1 MHDRNVASG
10 IFRTKR
16 VEAELAETV
25 EPEHT
30 LKKNLTTLD
39 LIVFGVGVI
48 IGTGIF
54 VLTGRQ
60 AAVNAGPAIV
70 ISFIVA
76 GVVCGLAA
84 LCYAEFASTVPVAG
98 SAYTFSYATLGELV
112 AWIIGW
118 DLVLELGLGAAV
130 VARGWSAYL
139 QNLLGLPTWMAG
151 EKAIPDFGAIFIVAL
166 CTILG
171 VIGTKLSSRVSGV
184 LVAIKIAVV
193 LLVVV
198 VGAFFIQAA
207 NYDPFIPPAVPSD
220 ETGAGVWHTPLSQL
234 LLGIEPTH
242 FGLHGIL
249 AAAAIV
255 FFAYIG
261 FDIVATTAEETRNP
275 QRDMPRGIIGSL
287 AICTLLYVLVSLVI
301 TGMVPYTQLASDAP
315 LAHAFDVVGQPWVAK
330 LISLGAICG
339 ITTVVLVLLLGQV
352 RILFAMSRDG
362 LLPTRLAHVHPRYGT
377 PYRVTIGT
385 GVVIALLAA
394 FIPLEKLSELVSI
407 GTLFAF
413 FVVAIGVIILRRTR
427 PDLPRPFRV
436 PWVPW
441 LPILAALASLYLMLN
456 LPLDTWI
463 RFVVWMLAGFVIF
476 FAYSFR
482 HSRERHGNANNGH
495 RSSQSD
501 IGTPEP

>member
-1 MHDRNVASG
+1 MASG

-25 EPEHT
+25 EPEHR

-39 LIVFGVGVI
+39 LIIFGVGVI

-76 GVVCGLAA
+76 GIVCALAA

-139 QNLLGLPTWMAG
+139 QNLLGLPTWVAG
-151 EKAIPDFGAIFIVAL
+151 EKAIPDFGAILIVAIV
-166 CTILG
+166 TTLG
-171 VIGTKLSSRVSGV
+171 VLGTKLSSRISGV
-184 LVAIKIAVV
+184 LVAIKVAVV
-193 LLVVV
+193 FLVII
-198 VGAFFIQAA
+198 VGAFFIKAA
-207 NYDPFIPPAVPSD
+207 NYKPFIPEAVPAK
-220 ETGAGVWHTPLSQL
+220 ETTTSVWHTPLSQL
-234 LLGIEPTH
+234 LLGIEPVH
-242 FGLHGIL
+242 FGIPGIL

-261 FDIVATTAEETRNP
+261 FDIVATTAEEVRNP
-275 QRDMPRGIIGSL
+275 QRDMARGIIGSL
-287 AICTLLYVLVSLVI
+287 LICTLLYVLVSLVI
-301 TGMVPYTQLASDAP
+301 TGMVRYTELASDAP

-352 RILFAMSRDG
+352 RVLFAMSRDG
-362 LLPTRLAHVHPRYGT
+362 LLPVGMAKVHPRHGT
-377 PYRVTIGT
+377 PYLITIGT
-385 GVVIALLAA
+385 GVVVALLAA
-394 FIPLEKLSELVSI
+394 FISLEKLSELVSI

-413 FVVAIGVIILRRTR
+413 FVVAIGVIVLRKTR
-427 PDLPRPFRV
+427 PDLHRPFRV
-436 PWVPW
+436 PWVPF
-441 LPILAALASLYLMLN
+441 LPIVAALASLWLMLN
-456 LPLDTWI
+456 LPVDTWV
-463 RFVVWMLAGFVIF
+463 RFVIWMALGFIIYF
-476 FAYSFR
+476 LYSYH
-482 HSRERHGNANNGH
+482 HSRERPGIKYDPVHAKTYEQDKG
-495 RSSQSD
+495 
-501 IGTPEP
+501 P

>member
-1 MHDRNVASG
+1 MATG

-16 VEAELAETV
+16 IEAEMAETV
-25 EPEHT
+25 EPEHR

-39 LIVFGVGVI
+39 LIIFGVAVI

-70 ISFIVA
+70 ISFVVA
-76 GVVCGLAA
+76 GIVCALAA

-98 SAYTFSYATLGELV
+98 SAYTYSYATLGEIV

-139 QNLLGLPTWMAG
+139 ANLLSLPGWVAG
-151 EKAIPDFGAIFIVAL
+151 EKAIPDFGAIFIVAV
-166 CTILG
+166 CTIVG
-171 VIGTKLSSRVSGV
+171 VLGTKLSSRVSGI
-184 LVAIKIAVV
+184 LVAIKVAVV
-193 LLVVV
+193 LLVIV
-198 VGAFFIQAA
+198 VGAFFIKFA
-207 NYDPFIPPAVPSD
+207 NYKPFIPPAEPAAQ
-220 ETGAGVWHTPLSQL
+220 TGGGVWHTPLSQL
-234 LLGIEPTH
+234 LLGIDPVH
-242 FGLHGIL
+242 FGIPGIL

-261 FDIVATTAEETRNP
+261 FDIVATTAEEVRNP

-287 AICTLLYVLVSLVI
+287 VICTLLYVLVSLVI
-301 TGMVPYTQLASDAP
+301 TGMVHYTELAVDAP

-339 ITTVVLVLLLGQV
+339 ITTVVLVLMLGQV
-352 RILFAMSRDG
+352 RVLFAMSRDG
-362 LLPTRLAHVHPRYGT
+362 LLPVGMAKVHRTYGT
-377 PYRVTIGT
+377 PYLITIGV
-385 GVVIALLAA
+385 GVLIALLAA

-413 FVVAIGVIILRRTR
+413 FVVALGVIVLRKTR
-427 PDLPRPFRV
+427 PDLHRPFRV
-436 PWVPW
+436 PWVP
-441 LPILAALASLYLMLN
+441 LVPILAALASLWLMLN
-456 LPLDTWI
+456 LPVDTWV
-463 RFVVWMLAGFVIF
+463 RFAVWMLIGFVIYF
-476 FAYSFR
+476 VYSYH
-482 HSRERHGNANNGH
+482 HSRERPGIRYDREHAK
-495 RSSQSD
+495 
-501 IGTPEP
+501 IVEPPKPE